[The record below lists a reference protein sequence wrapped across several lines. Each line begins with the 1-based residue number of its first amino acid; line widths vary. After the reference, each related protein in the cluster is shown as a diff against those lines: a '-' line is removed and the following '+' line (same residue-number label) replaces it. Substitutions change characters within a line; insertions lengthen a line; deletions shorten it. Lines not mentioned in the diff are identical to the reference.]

1 MAAVDST
8 FCVNTSKCGI
18 IMLYAGI
25 KTKKQE
31 TLIPKCKKTET
42 KKPDSN
48 SVLENN
54 AGMQCRPGD
63 N

>member
-1 MAAVDST
+1 
-8 FCVNTSKCGI
+8 
-18 IMLYAGI
+18 MLYAGI